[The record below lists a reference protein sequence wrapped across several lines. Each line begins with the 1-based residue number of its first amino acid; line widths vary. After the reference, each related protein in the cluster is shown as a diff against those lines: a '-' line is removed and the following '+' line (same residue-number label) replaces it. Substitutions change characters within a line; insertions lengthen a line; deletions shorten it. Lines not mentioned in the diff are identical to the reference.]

1 MKLELEELIA
11 GNSISKVIDDSIVMS
26 EVEDSNEN
34 IGCFLLMSGYL
45 KAVKLAIMFKGK
57 EIKITQGNA

>member
-11 GNSISKVIDDSIVMS
+11 GNSISKAIDNSIVMS

-34 IGCFLLMSGYL
+34 IWSFLLMWGLANISLNHTNRNL
-45 KAVKLAIMFKGK
+45 K
-57 EIKITQGNA
+57 

>member
-1 MKLELEELIA
+1 
-11 GNSISKVIDDSIVMS
+11 MS

-34 IGCFLLMSGYL
+34 IWIFLLMSGYL
-45 KAVKLAIMFKGK
+45 KAVKLAIMFKEK